1 MYNNKSVDPMKKD
14 ITKAQSED
22 KFKGY
27 EHARTLKSVKN
38 PLPSSAKSVKAAT
51 NRINPDEDSRDRG

>member
-1 MYNNKSVDPMKKD
+1 MKKD